1 MTKAVAPTCA
11 GKEQMDEVWDL
22 AVLSIF
28 LWLPRE
34 KKKKRTFPV
43 GLTGTVRPQQD
54 HQRVK
59 TPQGACGL
67 GAEVAA

>member
-1 MTKAVAPTCA
+1 MKRQKPWLQLAA

-34 KKKKRTFPV
+34 KKKKKDIP
-43 GLTGTVRPQQD
+43 
-54 HQRVK
+54 
-59 TPQGACGL
+59 CGIERDSEASA
-67 GAEVAA
+67 GPSEGQTSPGSVWFGC